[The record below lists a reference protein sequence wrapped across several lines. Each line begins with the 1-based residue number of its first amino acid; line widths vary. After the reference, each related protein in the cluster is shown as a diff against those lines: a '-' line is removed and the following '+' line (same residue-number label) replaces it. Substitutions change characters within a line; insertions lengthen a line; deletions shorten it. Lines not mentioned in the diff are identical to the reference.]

1 MAWTLA
7 DIPDLKGRTALVTGA
22 TDGLGL
28 ETARELARHGAR
40 VLLAGRNPK
49 KGEAALKRIRDEQP
63 EAQIT
68 LEPVEL
74 EDLATVRS
82 LAQRAGA
89 QGVDILVNNAGVMGT
104 PQRETVQGYESQLGV
119 NYLSHFVLTG
129 SMLEALR
136 SRPNPRVVMLSSLA
150 HRMGRINFDDLQ
162 LKQGYKPFTAYS
174 QSKLAMLMFALE
186 LQRRSDRHGWGL
198 TSTAAHPG
206 FATTNLMHADGASKS
221 LAKMGEAI
229 APLFSHSAGAGA
241 EPSLLA
247 ATRPDVRPGSYW
259 GPTGT
264 FEMKG
269 PPGPAK
275 ISKRAADALAGARLW
290 DVSQALTDN
299 PFGDGA

>member
-22 TDGLGL
+22 TDGLGF

-40 VLLAGRNPK
+40 VLLAGRNPA
-49 KGEAALKRIRDEQP
+49 KGEAALKRIRGEQP
-63 EAQIT
+63 QADIAFES
-68 LEPVEL
+68 VEL
-74 EDLATVRS
+74 QDLATVRS

-89 QGVDILVNNAGVMGT
+89 QGVDILINNAGIMGT
-104 PQRETVQGYESQLGV
+104 PQGQTAQGFEMQLGV

-129 SMLEALR
+129 SLLDALR

-150 HRMGRINFDDLQ
+150 HLGGRINFADLQ
-162 LKQGYKPFTAYS
+162 SRQGYKPFPAYA

-198 TSTAAHPG
+198 VSAAAHPG
-206 FATTNLMHADGASKS
+206 FATTNLMNSGSKTMAKLGGAV
-221 LAKMGEAI
+221 
-229 APLFSHSAGAGA
+229 APLFSHSAAAGA
-241 EPSLLA
+241 LPTLLA
-247 ATRPDVRPGSYW
+247 ATRPDLRPATYW
-259 GPTGT
+259 GPTGA
-264 FEMKG
+264 FEVKG

-275 ISKRAADALAGARLW
+275 ISRRAADPAAAARLW
-290 DVSQALTDN
+290 EASQALTDN